1 MITLYSLFGKKIGF
15 LLFILIWGVNFS
27 TNQSSEAAALNF
39 SKSPKKP
46 AGRLWR
52 PFIQTPPSI
61 SIVCIIECSL
71 IKTGFLARLA
81 RSEKLIY
88 GFRSLSLSF
97 CVESFVIRSR
107 HIAKPKSVSGNLKT
121 TASHVCE
128 TLLNNDVAKVYQ
140 MCFYHI
146 NRKYILF
153 YIRLE
158 IFHQPIK

>member
-81 RSEKLIY
+81 QIMYKMPSAKQHFNNKLKGHGGQRI
-88 GFRSLSLSF
+88 SQTDVTKALDILNQMA
-97 CVESFVIRSR
+97 EDIRQ
-107 HIAKPKSVSGNLKT
+107 IEVKDAEN
-121 TASHVCE
+121 
-128 TLLNNDVAKVYQ
+128 
-140 MCFYHI
+140 
-146 NRKYILF
+146 
-153 YIRLE
+153 
-158 IFHQPIK
+158 